1 MRRRLSWDLA
11 VCLLLA
17 AAPAAA
23 HEEERPLSGYS
34 LQAWGSEDGLPQN
47 SIPALAQAADG
58 YLWFGTHSELVRF
71 DGVRFVVVDHRDG
84 LTDMISDRTEGLWFS
99 PRGKGLARWTGGR
112 MTRWTT
118 HEGLPSDTI
127 DALFQDH
134 SGTVWIGT
142 AKGLARL
149 REGKIETIGP
159 FAGRPVC
166 AFAEGQDG
174 ALWLGF
180 AGGIARLA
188 EGSLA
193 TWTVRDGLPSGRVTA
208 LVADR
213 NGDLW
218 VGTDQ
223 GLGRLRRG
231 RWETFTTRDG
241 LPSDVVS
248 ALLEDREGA
257 LWIGTQNGLSRF
269 RDGSFL
275 NLTERDGLPF
285 ESVLSLLEDVEGGI
299 WVGTDFGGLVRL
311 RKSLFQTLIPAGT
324 RGAVWS
330 AVEDREGNLWMGT
343 NAHGLLRRR
352 GDEVTAF
359 TTAEGMPHN
368 KVRPIVRDRHGD
380 VWAGTLGGLAR
391 LRGGARDGRI
401 EVWKR
406 QDGLPDD
413 YVLSLREELDGTLWI
428 GTVRGLARMRDGR
441 IERIAEKLGVPR
453 DAIHAIHR
461 DRRGTLWLC
470 TSTGLFQQ
478 VGERFERLPDAPAV
492 PFFSLHEDADGT
504 FWLGTARAGLH
515 RFRNGRW
522 SVFRQRDGMFDDT
535 AYYVLEDG
543 QGRFWMSCNRGIY
556 RVRKS
561 DLEAFAA
568 GRIHQ
573 FPSISFGQ
581 ADGMAGA
588 EGSGG
593 GMPGALVARDGRFFF
608 PTIRGFAVVNP
619 RAARDDDR
627 PPRVVIEEVLA
638 DGARVSP
645 GSPGG
650 ALELGSGHRKLEIR
664 YTALSLL
671 TPEKVRFR
679 YRLEGFDHEWVEAG
693 GERAAIY
700 TNLPAGSYT
709 FRVVAANNEGMWT
722 EAGDRLA
729 VAVAPRFWERGWFT
743 AACVA
748 LILLAGAGA
757 VRLRLRAVR
766 TRARELARLVEER
779 TRELQQEKAR
789 AEEASRA
796 KSEFL
801 ANMSHEIRTPMNAV
815 LGMTSV
821 LLGTRL
827 APEQRD
833 YVETVRRSG
842 EALLG
847 VINDILDVSKIE
859 AGMLEVEVVPFVLRD
874 CLDDAVG
881 MVAMRATSKGLAFGF
896 RVAEGVPAAIESDPA
911 RLRQIL
917 VNLLDNAV
925 KFTARGKVRLD
936 VEATPPA
943 EPGGE
948 TELRFSVRDTG
959 IGIPGEGLDRL
970 FRPFSQAD
978 SSTTRVYGGTG
989 LGLVISRRLAERLGG
1004 RMWVESEPG
1013 VGSTFFFTILCR
1025 PVEAPAPTPRTHA
1038 MAEELAGPPLAERFP
1053 MRILLAEDN
1062 SVNQKVAL
1070 LMLERMG
1077 YLADVAGDGYEVL
1090 QALRRQRYDLVL
1102 MDVQMPGMDGLE
1114 ATRRIRQD
1122 LPKAEQPRI
1131 IAMTANALDEHREA
1145 CLGVGMDDFLGKPV
1159 LFADLRSALMRIAP
1173 QGKTPAPAPVAQVG
1187 PELPVIEPGR
1197 LESLR
1202 QLGELT
1208 GKPLVRMVVDDFLA
1222 ETPHRLKRMQE
1233 ALACGDAK
1241 DLAFV
1246 AHALKGTCAQLGA
1259 LRVAV
1264 LCAEMETIGRG
1275 GSLEGA
1281 LRVLSAIERE
1291 VAEVSPF
1298 LEERREGDPSPA
1310 GSLSSPLSS
1319 FRENGDGL

>member
-1 MRRRLSWDLA
+1 MRRLLRDFA
-11 VCLLLA
+11 VCLLFLA

-23 HEEERPLSGYS
+23 HEEERPISGYS
-34 LQAWGSEDGLPQN
+34 LQVWGSADGLPQN
-47 SIPALAQAADG
+47 TIPSIAQTPDG
-58 YLWFGTHSELVRF
+58 YLWFGTNAELVRF
-71 DGVRFVVVDHRDG
+71 DGVRFVVVDERDAV
-84 LTDMISDRTEGLWFS
+84 TDVISDRTDGLWFS
-99 PRGKGLARWTGGR
+99 PRRKGLARWAGGR

-118 HEGLPSDTI
+118 RDGLPSDTV
-127 DALFQDH
+127 DALFQDP

-142 AKGLARL
+142 ANGLARL
-149 REGKIETIGP
+149 REGKIEAVGP
-159 FAGRPVC
+159 FAGRSVC
-166 AFAEGQDG
+166 AFALGHDG
-174 ALWLGF
+174 ALWLGT
-180 AGGIARLA
+180 GGGGAARLA
-188 EGSLA
+188 EGSLT
-193 TWTVRDGLPSGRVTA
+193 TW
-208 LVADR
+208 
-213 NGDLW
+213 
-218 VGTDQ
+218 
-223 GLGRLRRG
+223 
-231 RWETFTTRDG
+231 TTRDG
-241 LPSDVVS
+241 LPSDRVTALVVDRAGDLWAGTDQGLARLRHGRWETFTTLQGLPSNAVS

-257 LWIGTQNGLSRF
+257 LWVGTQSGLSRF
-269 RDGSFL
+269 RDGSFQ
-275 NLTERDGLPF
+275 NLTERSGLPF
-285 ESVLSLLEDVEGGI
+285 ESVLSLLEDAEGGI

-311 RKSLFQTLIPAGT
+311 RKSLFETLVPAGT

-330 AVEDREGNLWMGT
+330 AFEDREGSLWMGT
-343 NAHGLLRRR
+343 NAYGLLRLR
-352 GDEVTAF
+352 GGEVTAF
-359 TTAEGMPHN
+359 TTAEGMPNN
-368 KVRPIVRDRHGD
+368 KVRPVLRDRHGD

-391 LRGGARDGRI
+391 LRPRDGTI
-401 EVWKR
+401 ESWGR

-413 YVLSLREELDGTLWI
+413 YVLSLREELNGTLWI
-428 GTVRGLARMRDGR
+428 GTLRGLGRMRGGR
-441 IERIAEKLGVPR
+441 IEALGEEAGAPR
-453 DAIHAIHR
+453 EAIHAIHR
-461 DRRGTLWLC
+461 DRRGTLWLA
-470 TSTGLFQQ
+470 TSAGLFRQ
-478 VGERFERLPDAPAV
+478 VGERFERPPDSPARA
-492 PFFSLHEDADGT
+492 FFTLHEDADGT

-522 SVFRQRDGMFDDT
+522 AVFRQQDGMFDDT
-535 AYYVLEDG
+535 AYFILEDG
-543 QGRFWMSCNRGIY
+543 QGRFWMTCNRGVY

-568 GRIHQ
+568 GRIRQ

-581 ADGMAGA
+581 ADGMVGT

-593 GMPGALVARDGRFFF
+593 SSPGALVARDGRFYF
-608 PTIRGFAVVNP
+608 PTIRGFAVVDP

-638 DGARVSP
+638 DGAPVSRQP
-645 GSPGG
+645 GSR
-650 ALELGSGHRKLEIR
+650 LELGPGHRKLEIR

-679 YRLEGFDHEWVEAG
+679 YRLDGFDHGWVEAG
-693 GERAAIY
+693 GERAAVY

-722 EAGDRLA
+722 EEGDRLA
-729 VAVAPRFWERGWFT
+729 VVVAPRFWERGWFT

-748 LILLAGAGA
+748 LIVLAGAGA

-766 TRARELARLVEER
+766 TRASELVRLVEER

-896 RVAEGVPAAIESDPA
+896 RVSDGVPAAIESDPA

-943 EPGGE
+943 EPDGE
-948 TELRFSVRDTG
+948 TEIRFSVRDTG

-1025 PVEAPAPTPRTHA
+1025 PVEAPAPAPRSHA

-1122 LPKAEQPRI
+1122 LPTAEQPRI

-1145 CLGVGMDDFLGKPV
+1145 CLRVGMDDFLGKPV

-1173 QGKTPAPAPVAQVG
+1173 QGKTPAPAPAAQVG

-1233 ALACGDAK
+1233 ALGCDDAK

-1259 LRVAV
+1259 LRVAA
-1264 LCAEMETIGRG
+1264 LCAEMEKMGRS

-1298 LEERREGDPSPA
+1298 LEEQREVDSSPP
-1310 GSLSSPLSS
+1310 GSLSKPLPS